1 MDSKRKPVVSDKKLW
16 PAKSNSHL
24 SVVLATNLY
33 LPRYD
38 AEPTGDKRIRLELVR
53 WWCGVEAPLAMP
65 CSVLSRTEDYQQNG
79 YQNHPTIQF
88 PASQAG
94 TLLRSMLMVAQGAM
108 PALDG

>member
-1 MDSKRKPVVSDKKLW
+1 MPYPALECHVFCLESREKRGGG

-65 CSVLSRTEDYQQNG
+65 
-79 YQNHPTIQF
+79 
-88 PASQAG
+88 
-94 TLLRSMLMVAQGAM
+94 
-108 PALDG
+108 